1 LNSAENQIHRA
12 YELGQSFWLDYIRR
26 DLLES
31 GELAGLI
38 EAGEIRGITSNPSI
52 FKQAI
57 GESDLYLNAMR
68 SMAHAGWSAE
78 RIFETLAVEDIR
90 AAADLF
96 LPHYEGTDGRD
107 GFVSIEVNP
116 ELASDTEKTLEEARK
131 LWESVSRPNL
141 MVKIPATPAGVPAIE
156 EAIFE
161 GININVT
168 LIFSLQRYS
177 EVIEAYVEGLERR
190 VASGQPVE
198 RVASVASFFVSRVD
212 SAVDNQ
218 LEAIIR
224 KEGSG
229 AERAHA
235 LLGTAAIANAKLA
248 YAQFKSVFDGGEFEQ
263 LREVGARPQRPL
275 WASTSTKNP
284 AYSDVLY
291 IEELIGQHTVNTV
304 PPKTV
309 IAFRDHGVAE
319 ARLEAGLSDSRAQL
333 QALAALGVS
342 LDEVTSDLERD
353 GVNAFAEAYASLIA
367 TVGERATSM
376 RNEIGPVAPELAR
389 LLELLDTDRVAP
401 RFWRVDPDL
410 WPGTTDGSVIKTRL
424 EWLEAELDEQL
435 SVANRLAW
443 RVDSEKTAQIGW
455 IGSGEALN
463 AIAEAAG
470 GERSVASLETLDPNE
485 LRSFARKTPVD
496 STIFV
501 AQSRAPVDPA
511 TMIKLTNV
519 WGRAANRLGD
529 DASRHFIALG
539 PENSQ
544 FDEWAE
550 EWNIDRIAEWNH
562 GSEAALSAAGF
573 LMALLQGADPKELAE
588 GAASMRTLS
597 SPGVAAALN
606 PALYLG
612 AVLAAAGPSVF
623 IVADP
628 AISARAEWIAKYLQA
643 RTEVSIGAGTPH
655 AEDAAL
661 IYLRLDGEIE
671 EKVRAQG
678 APLIILQTEPGLH
691 GIGSESVRWEV
702 GAGVAA
708 HLLNDPT
715 YAEAPLLPAWNRL
728 SKMIE
733 RFQKKGNF
741 GFPKPSWVADYG
753 SVWWSRKASAE
764 AANLYELATMVLE
777 MLDSSSALFIGAY
790 QSRSSSTLKTFSAL
804 SDSLATA
811 RGVSFASEF
820 GRPPEAKFSSGFSFL
835 IGAEP
840 KKDLDIPA
848 LGFTFGDLQSASMLA
863 DFEQA
868 KESGSEA
875 CAVHLREP
883 EDVNLLLMAIA
894 EQAEVVSL
902 PTPSSREEV
911 SATEA
916 ED

>member
-1 LNSAENQIHRA
+1 MSSENQIHRA

-31 GELAGLI
+31 GELAALI
-38 EAGEIRGITSNPSI
+38 EVGEIRGITSNPSI

-68 SMAHAGWSAE
+68 PMAHAGWSAE

-131 LWESVSRPNL
+131 LWESVNRPNL

-212 SAVDNQ
+212 SAVDSQ

-235 LLGTAAIANAKLA
+235 LLGSAAIANAKLA
-248 YAQFKSVFDGGEFEQ
+248 YAQFKSVFEGGQFEQ

-309 IAFRDHGVAE
+309 VAFRDHGVAE

-333 QALAALGVS
+333 EALAALGVS

-353 GVNAFAEAYASLIA
+353 GVSAFAEAYASLIE
-367 TVGERATSM
+367 TVGERAASM
-376 RNEIGPVAPELAR
+376 RGELGPFTSELAR
-389 LLELLDTDRVAP
+389 LLELLDTDRVAS

-410 WPGTTDGSVIKTRL
+410 WPGTTDGSVIRTRL
-424 EWLEAELDEQL
+424 EWLEAELDEHL
-435 SVANRLAW
+435 SQAMRSA
-443 RVDSEKTAQIGW
+443 RGADSEKIAQIGW
-455 IGSGEALN
+455 VGSGEALN
-463 AIAEAAG
+463 AIAEAASG
-470 GERSVASLETLDPNE
+470 GRSVVTLETLDPNE

-511 TMIKLTNV
+511 TMIKLTSV
-519 WGRAANRLGD
+519 WERAANRLGD
-529 DASRHFIALG
+529 DARQHFIALG
-539 PENSQ
+539 PGKSQ
-544 FDEWAE
+544 LDEWAKG
-550 EWNIDRIAEWNH
+550 WNIDRLSEWNH
-562 GSEAALSAAGF
+562 GSEAALSAGGF
-573 LMALLQGADPKELAE
+573 LLASLLGADPKELVE
-588 GAASMRTLS
+588 GAALMRTLS
-597 SPGVAAALN
+597 SPGTDAALN
-606 PALYLG
+606 PGLYIG
-612 AVLAAAGPSVF
+612 AVLAAAGSSII

-628 AISARAEWIAKYLQA
+628 AISTRAKWIAKYLQA
-643 RTEVSIGAGTPH
+643 RTEFSVSAGIPH
-655 AEDAAL
+655 ADDTTI

-671 EKVRAQG
+671 EEIRAQG
-678 APLIILQTEPGLH
+678 APLVILQSEPGLL

-702 GAGVAA
+702 GAAVVA
-708 HLLNDPT
+708 HLLKDPT
-715 YAEAPLLPAWNRL
+715 YAGAPLLPAWNRL
-728 SKMIE
+728 SKMVD
-733 RFQKKGNF
+733 RFQKKGKF
-741 GFPKPSWVADYG
+741 GSPKPSWVRDYG

-764 AANLYELATMVLE
+764 TASLSDLATKVLE
-777 MLDSSSALFIGAY
+777 TLDSSRALFIGLY
-790 QSRSSSTLKTFSAL
+790 QSRSSSALKTFAAL
-804 SDSLATA
+804 SESLATG
-811 RGVSFASEF
+811 RGVSLASEF
-820 GRPPEAKFSSGFSFL
+820 GRPPEAKASSGFSLL
-835 IGAEP
+835 IGGEP
-840 KKDLDIPA
+840 TKDLEVPA

-868 KESGSEA
+868 KESGGEA
-875 CAVHLREP
+875 CAVLLREP
-883 EDVNLLLMAIA
+883 EDVNRMLMAIA
-894 EQAEVVSL
+894 EQAEAASS
-902 PTPSSREEV
+902 PSSREGV
-911 SATEA
+911 SVPEA
-916 ED
+916 EE

>member
-1 LNSAENQIHRA
+1 MNSVENQIHRA

-26 DLLES
+26 DLLEG
-31 GELAGLI
+31 GELAALI

-68 SMAHAGWSAE
+68 PMAHAGWSAE

-90 AAADLF
+90 AAADFF

-131 LWESVSRPNL
+131 LWELVNRPNL

-198 RVASVASFFVSRVD
+198 RIASVASFFVSRVD

-309 IAFRDHGVAE
+309 LAFRDHGVAE
-319 ARLEAGLSDSRAQL
+319 ARLEAGQSDSRAQL

-353 GVNAFAEAYASLIA
+353 GVNSFAEAYASLIE
-367 TVGERATSM
+367 TVEERAASM
-376 RNEIGPVAPELAR
+376 RSEIGPVALELAR

-410 WPGTTDGSVIKTRL
+410 WPGTTDGSVIRARL
-424 EWLEAELDEQL
+424 GWLEAEFDEHF
-435 SVANRLAW
+435 SEAMRLVRGA
-443 RVDSEKTAQIGW
+443 DSKRIEQIGW
-455 IGSGEALN
+455 VGSGEALN
-463 AIAEAAG
+463 AIAEAAS
-470 GERSVASLETLDPNE
+470 GERSVVSLETLDPSE

-511 TMIKLTNV
+511 TMIKLTSV

-544 FDEWAE
+544 LDEWAE
-550 EWNIDRIAEWNH
+550 EWNINRVAEWNH
-562 GSEAALSAAGF
+562 GSEAALSAGGF
-573 LMALLQGADPKELAE
+573 LLASLLGADPKELVE

-597 SPGVAAALN
+597 SPGMAAVLN
-606 PALYLG
+606 PGLYLG
-612 AVLAAAGPSVF
+612 AVLAAAGPSIF

-628 AISARAEWIAKYLQA
+628 AISARANWITKYLQA
-643 RTEVSIGAGTPH
+643 RTGVSISVGTPH

-671 EKVRAQG
+671 EEVRAQG
-678 APLIILQTEPGLH
+678 VPLVILQTEPGLH

-702 GAGVAA
+702 GAAVVA

-715 YAEAPLLPAWNRL
+715 YAGAPLLPAWNRL
-728 SKMIE
+728 SEMVD

-741 GFPKPSWVADYG
+741 GYPKPSWVVDYG

-764 AANLYELATMVLE
+764 AASLSDLATMVLE
-777 MLDSSSALFIGAY
+777 TLNSSSALFIGVY
-790 QSRSSSTLKTFSAL
+790 HSRSSSTLKPLAAL

-811 RGVSFASEF
+811 RGVSFAGEI
-820 GRPPEAKFSSGFSFL
+820 GRPPEAKFSSGFSLL

-840 KKDLDIPA
+840 KKDLEVPA

-868 KESGSEA
+868 KESGGEA
-875 CAVHLREP
+875 CAVLLREP
-883 EDVNLLLMAIA
+883 EDVNRLLMAIA
-894 EQAEVVSL
+894 EQAEVVS
-902 PTPSSREEV
+902 PPSSKEGV
-911 SATEA
+911 SVPEA

>member
-1 LNSAENQIHRA
+1 LNSVENQIHRA

-31 GELAGLI
+31 GELAALI

-68 SMAHAGWSAE
+68 PMAHAGWSAE
-78 RIFETLAVEDIR
+78 RIFETLAAEDIR

-131 LWESVSRPNL
+131 LWESVNRPNL

-156 EAIFE
+156 QAIFE

-212 SAVDNQ
+212 SAIDNQ

-291 IEELIGQHTVNTV
+291 VEELIGQHTVNTV

-333 QALAALGVS
+333 QALEALGVS
-342 LDEVTSDLERD
+342 LDEVTYDLERD
-353 GVNAFAEAYASLIA
+353 GVSAFAEAYASLIE
-367 TVGERATSM
+367 TVGKRAASM
-376 RNEIGPVAPELAR
+376 RGEMGPVAPDLAR
-389 LLELLDTDRVAP
+389 LLELLDTNRVAP

-424 EWLEAELDEQL
+424 EWLEADFDKHL
-435 SVANRLAW
+435 SEAMRLAGGA
-443 RVDSEKTAQIGW
+443 DSERIAQIGW
-455 IGSGEALN
+455 VGSGEALN
-463 AIAEAAG
+463 AIAEAASR
-470 GERSVASLETLDPNE
+470 ERSVVSLETIDPNE

-511 TMIKLTNV
+511 TMIKLTSV
-519 WGRAANRLGD
+519 WGRAANRFGD
-529 DASRHFIALG
+529 DASQHFITLG

-544 FDEWAE
+544 LDEWAE
-550 EWNIDRIAEWNH
+550 EWNVDRITEWNH
-562 GSEAALSAAGF
+562 GSEAALSAGGF
-573 LMALLQGADPKELAE
+573 LLASLLGANPKELVE

-597 SPGVAAALN
+597 SPGMAAALN
-606 PALYLG
+606 PGLYLG
-612 AVLAAAGPSVF
+612 AVLAAAGPSIF

-628 AISARAEWIAKYLQA
+628 AISTRAEWIAKYLQA
-643 RTEVSIGAGTPH
+643 RTEVSISVGTPH

-671 EKVRAQG
+671 EELRALG
-678 APLIILQTEPGLH
+678 APLVILQSEPGLH
-691 GIGSESVRWEV
+691 GIGLESVRWEV
-702 GAGVAA
+702 GAAVVA
-708 HLLNDPT
+708 HLINDPT
-715 YAEAPLLPAWNRL
+715 YAGAPLLPAWNRL
-728 SKMIE
+728 SKMVI
-733 RFQKKGNF
+733 RFQKKGKF
-741 GFPKPSWVADYG
+741 RYPKPSWVADYG
-753 SVWWSRKASAE
+753 SVWWSRKANAE
-764 AANLYELATMVLE
+764 TESLTDLATMVLE
-777 MLDSSSALFIGAY
+777 TLDSSSALFIGVY
-790 QSRSSSTLKTFSAL
+790 HSRSSSIVKAFAAL
-804 SDSLATA
+804 SDNLAIA
-811 RGVSFASEF
+811 RGVSFAGEF
-820 GRPPEAKFSSGFSFL
+820 GRPPEAKFSSGFSLL
-835 IGAEP
+835 IGGEP
-840 KKDLDIPA
+840 KNDLEVPA

-863 DFEQA
+863 DLQQA
-868 KESGSEA
+868 KEFGGEA
-875 CAVHLREP
+875 CAVLLREP
-883 EDVNLLLMAIA
+883 EDINQLLMSIA
-894 EQAEVVSL
+894 EQAGVVSH
-902 PTPSSREEV
+902 PSSRDGISV
-911 SATEA
+911 TEA

>member
-1 LNSAENQIHRA
+1 LNSYENQIHRA

-57 GESDLYLNAMR
+57 GESDLYLDAMR
-68 SMAHAGWSAE
+68 PMAHAGWSAE

-116 ELASDTEKTLEEARK
+116 ELASDTEKTIEEARK
-131 LWESVSRPNL
+131 LWESVNRPNL

-168 LIFSLQRYS
+168 LIFSLKRYS

-235 LLGTAAIANAKLA
+235 LLGTTAIANAKLA
-248 YAQFKSVFDGGEFEQ
+248 YAQFKSVFDGSDFEE
-263 LREVGARPQRPL
+263 LRGVGARPQRPL

-291 IEELIGQHTVNTV
+291 VEELIGEHTVNTV

-309 IAFRDHGVAE
+309 VAFRDHGVAE
-319 ARLEAGLSDSRAQL
+319 ARLEAGLSNSRAQL

-353 GVNAFAEAYASLIA
+353 GVNSFSEAYASLIE
-367 TVGERATSM
+367 TVGERAAGM
-376 RNEIGPVAPELAR
+376 RDEIGSLAPELVR
-389 LLELLDTDRVAP
+389 YLELLDTDRVAP
-401 RFWRVDPDL
+401 RFWRVDPEL
-410 WPGTTDGSVIKTRL
+410 WPETTDGSVIKMRL
-424 EWLEAELDEQL
+424 EWLEAELDEHV
-435 SVANRLAW
+435 SEAERLAR
-443 RVDSEKTAQIGW
+443 RVDTEKAAHIGW
-455 IGSGEALN
+455 IGSGEVLS
-463 AIAEAAG
+463 AINEAAG
-470 GERSVASLETLDPNE
+470 GERSVVPLETLDPNE
-485 LRSFARKTPVD
+485 LRSFASKTPVD

-501 AQSRAPVDPA
+501 VQSRAPADPA
-511 TMIKLTNV
+511 TMTKLTGV
-519 WGRAANRLGD
+519 WVRATNRLGD
-529 DASRHFIALG
+529 EASQHFIALG
-539 PENSQ
+539 SENLQ
-544 FDEWAE
+544 LDEWAE
-550 EWNIDRIAEWNH
+550 ERNIDRLEEWNQS
-562 GSEAALSAAGF
+562 SEASISAGGF
-573 LMALLQGADPKELAE
+573 LLASLLGADPKELAE
-588 GAASMRTLS
+588 GAASMREIS
-597 SPGVAAALN
+597 SPGLAAALN

-612 AVLAAAGPSVF
+612 AVLAAAGTSVF

-628 AISARAEWIAKYLQA
+628 SISARAEWIARYLQA
-643 RTEVSIGAGTPH
+643 RTQISIRTGYPH
-655 AEDAAL
+655 AEDTAL

-671 EKVRAQG
+671 QEVRAQEV
-678 APLIILQTEPGLH
+678 PLIVLQTEAGLH

-715 YAEAPLLPAWNRL
+715 YAGAPLLPAWNRL
-728 SKMIE
+728 SKMVE
-733 RFQKKGNF
+733 RFQKKGSF
-741 GFPKPSWVADYG
+741 GYSKPSWVADYG
-753 SVWWSRKASAE
+753 SVWWSRKGQGSSAE
-764 AANLYELATMVLE
+764 TVSLSDLATLVLE
-777 MLDSSSALFIGAY
+777 MLDSSSALLVGIY
-790 QSRSSSTLKTFSAL
+790 QSRSSSIVNILSAL
-804 SDSLATA
+804 SDSLATV
-811 RGVSFASEF
+811 RGVSVAGEF
-820 GRPPEAKFSSGFSFL
+820 GRPPEAKFSSGFSLL
-835 IGAEP
+835 IGGEP
-840 KKDLDIPA
+840 NKDSEVPSQ
-848 LGFTFGDLQSASMLA
+848 GFTYGDLQAASMIA
-863 DFEQA
+863 DFEQTR
-868 KESGSEA
+868 ESGGDA
-875 CAVHLREP
+875 CAVLLREP
-883 EDVNLLLMAIA
+883 EDVSRLMKAIA
-894 EQAEVVSL
+894 EQADIVAFRS
-902 PTPSSREEV
+902 EEEF
-911 SATEA
+911 SMTGA